1 MVLEYNNA
9 ITDEDCQILIDAAQ
23 INLTKAET
31 LGTNID
37 GYRIAESTW
46 LNSNR
51 ESSKRILNIISEL
64 TELPVSNME
73 SIQIVKYGIGGQYK
87 LHHDFFHESEDYAEN
102 ILKNGGNRVK
112 TALIYLN
119 DDFEGGATEFPELNH
134 IVTPAKGKIVI
145 WDNMTTNNELDYN
158 SIHAGLP
165 VTSGT
170 KYIAVVF
177 IRKEKFV

>member
-9 ITDEDCQILIDAAQ
+9 ITNDDCQILIDAAQ
-23 INLTKAET
+23 MHLIKAKT
-31 LGTNID
+31 LGANID

-46 LNSNR
+46 LSSNR
-51 ESSKRILNIISEL
+51 ESSKRILNIVSEL
-64 TELPVSNME
+64 TKLPVSNME

-87 LHHDFFHESEDYAEN
+87 LHHDFFHESESYAED

-119 DDFEGGATEFPELNH
+119 DDFEGGATEFPNLNH
-134 IVTPAKGKIVI
+134 TVIPAKGKMVI
-145 WDNMTTNNELDYN
+145 WDNITINDELDYD
-158 SIHAGLP
+158 SIHTGLP

-170 KYIAVVF
+170 KYIAVIF

>member
-1 MVLEYNNA
+1 MILEYNNA
-9 ITDEDCQILIDAAQ
+9 ITNEDCQILIDTAQ
-23 INLTKAET
+23 MHLTKAET
-31 LGTNID
+31 LGHKID
-37 GYRIAESTW
+37 GYRVAESTW

-51 ESSKRILNIISEL
+51 DSSKRILNIISEL
-64 TELPVSNME
+64 TELPIDNME
-73 SIQIVKYGIGGQYK
+73 RIQVVKYGIGGEYK
-87 LHHDFFHESEDYAEN
+87 PHHDFFHESESYSKE

-119 DDFEGGATEFPELNH
+119 DDFEGGATEFPELNY
-134 IVTPAKGKIVI
+134 IVTPTKGKMVI
-145 WDNMTTNNELDYN
+145 WDNITVDNKLDHN

-165 VTSGT
+165 VIAGI